1 MSQPNRE
8 RIPHMILRLAVLTI
22 LLALFAVSFSA
33 IVEYDGRSAN
43 AWPQQPSAGC
53 YDQGAICAPQRA
65 D

>member
-1 MSQPNRE
+1 
-8 RIPHMILRLAVLTI
+8 MILRLAVLTI

-53 YDQGAICAPQRA
+53 YDQGAVCAPQRV